1 LKSNEGGIYVSE
13 SVYLP
18 TPLKGEASKNSIP
31 RTAGPVKSTNSFAGV
46 LDNTLTAAGVKF
58 SSHALERLKER
69 GINLCETEL
78 GKLEGAVSSVAA
90 KGGKESL
97 IMVGDA
103 ALLVSVK
110 NRTVITAF
118 DRKNLD
124 GNVFTRIDSAA
135 IF

>member
-1 LKSNEGGIYVSE
+1 VIEGIY
-13 SVYLP
+13 LP
-18 TPLKGEASKNSIP
+18 NPIKGANVQPPLSRQPLPSKS
-31 RTAGPVKSTNSFAGV
+31 AGGFAGV
-46 LDNTLTAAGVKF
+46 LENRLNDSKVKF
-58 SSHALERLKER
+58 SGHALERLKER
-69 GINLCETEL
+69 GIKLGEPEL
-78 GKLEGAVSSVAA
+78 EKLEGAVSSVAA
-90 KGGKESL
+90 KGGNESL

-118 DRKNLD
+118 DRNNMD

>member
-1 LKSNEGGIYVSE
+1 MIEGIY
-13 SVYLP
+13 LP
-18 TPLKGEASKNSIP
+18 NPVRGTTAQTPLSGKPLTPKN
-31 RTAGPVKSTNSFAGV
+31 GGGFAGV
-46 LDNTLTAAGVKF
+46 LESRLNDSKVRF
-58 SSHALERLKER
+58 SGHALERLKER
-69 GINLCETEL
+69 GIKLGENEL
-78 GKLEGAVSSVAA
+78 AKLEGAVSSVAA
-90 KGGKESL
+90 KGGNESL

-118 DRKNLD
+118 DRNNLE

>member
-1 LKSNEGGIYVSE
+1 MIDGIY
-13 SVYLP
+13 LP
-18 TPLKGEASKNSIP
+18 N
-31 RTAGPVKSTNSFAGV
+31 PVKGATVQPPLTRQPLPSRNTGGFAGV
-46 LDNTLTAAGVKF
+46 LENRLKDTKVKF
-58 SSHALERLKER
+58 SGHALERLKER
-69 GINLCETEL
+69 GIKLDDKEL
-78 GKLEGAVSSVAA
+78 EKLEGAVSSVAA
-90 KGGKESL
+90 KGGNDSL

-118 DRKNLD
+118 DRNNLD